1 MQPGTTGM
9 DLFRSLKLFPC
20 LMLAICSAHA
30 GAMPDEIPGVETLTA
45 EAGVEKANSKLKPV
59 IIDAGINRDRT
70 SGYTEESSSL
80 SDINT
85 NCDTL
90 NRLVAL
96 EFKANK
102 LTPRVFDCN
111 DDNCGR
117 SVVVIKIA
125 RSCAYKSLSLDRCGF
140 EEWRKKRYQTVT
152 QDQARR

>member
-45 EAGVEKANSKLKPV
+45 EAGIEKANSKLKPV
-59 IIDAGINRDRT
+59 IIDAGINRDRK
-70 SGYTEESSSL
+70 SGYIEESSSL

-90 NRLVAL
+90 NKLV
-96 EFKANK
+96 ANK
-102 LTPRVFDCN
+102 LKPRVFDCN
-111 DDNCGR
+111 DANCGR
-117 SVVVIKIA
+117 SVVAIKIA
-125 RSCAYKSLSLDRCGF
+125 RSCGYKSLSRDRCGF

-152 QDQARR
+152 QDQAHR